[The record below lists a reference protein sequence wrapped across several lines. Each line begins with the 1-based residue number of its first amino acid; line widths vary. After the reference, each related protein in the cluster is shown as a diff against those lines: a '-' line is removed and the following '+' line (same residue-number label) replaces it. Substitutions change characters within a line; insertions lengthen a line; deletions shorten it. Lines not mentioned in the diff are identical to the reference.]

1 MITMIINVIKCWNN
15 NNNYEREKRK
25 NQIDYDLPENT
36 KK

>member
-1 MITMIINVIKCWNN
+1 MIINVIKCWNN
-15 NNNYEREKRK
+15 NNNNNYGREKRK